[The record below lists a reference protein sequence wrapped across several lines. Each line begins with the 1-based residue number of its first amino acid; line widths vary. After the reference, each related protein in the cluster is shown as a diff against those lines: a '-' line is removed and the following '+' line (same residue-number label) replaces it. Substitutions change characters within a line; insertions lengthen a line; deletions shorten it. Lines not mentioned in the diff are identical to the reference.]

1 MSDLVTKRR
10 ALLLAS
16 CAAGLWA
23 APQMTLAQEAAI
35 VDEPATAI
43 GEIIVTA
50 QRRSERL
57 EEVPQAVV
65 AMTTETLEKANV
77 VNIHELGRIAPGVQI
92 NFGGLSTQ
100 PAVRGVSSL
109 TNGNGNENN
118 IAVYVD
124 GFYVPDNTSI
134 NSDIAN
140 LESLQVLKGPQGTL
154 YGRNAT
160 GGAIL
165 VNTLRPSDTFGGK
178 VEGSYASFNERR
190 ASGYVTGPIS
200 ERARVMVAG
209 AVRDSDGHIRMTD
222 PTDVN
227 RKRGNATPIEQRAL
241 RTKFEYDLTPDLQAT
256 LAYNYA
262 FSSDGSGL
270 LFTPFDYVSAAIP
283 GGNARAT
290 KLGTASYNHDTIAS
304 TETQEYTLKL
314 AWNTPIGTLTSYTG
328 YADRYHEIFRDSDGT
343 YVDLGYGV
351 NYADQF
357 TFQQAVDFVVDVWDR
372 VDLVVGGFYL
382 TDKNWIDY
390 EIYGANLTK
399 TQIMSRPLKTVAY
412 ALYADANFKL
422 TDRLS
427 LGIGGR
433 YSKDERWVSQTT
445 LNGLG
450 NVMVPYFQDTA
461 DFDGFTPRATIRYE
475 VAPRSNVYLSYSE
488 GFRAGSFNSAPT
500 GSAALNLPIQPE
512 TIQAFELGYKTVQ
525 NRFRLD
531 VSAFHYN
538 YENMNVSLTIPSPL
552 CVPGQAICPTVTV
565 TGNAPEAEI
574 YGVDGQVNWAV
585 TDRLNVTLGAAFLHA
600 RYGDFPNAIGTG
612 VNAGLTGNVP
622 SQGQDW
628 SGQQLARA
636 PDFSGQFSFD
646 YTWPLL
652 EGELRLATNVAY
664 STGYAISNPS
674 LYGRL
679 APGDMAN
686 KQRYRQDDT
695 TLVNSDLTWTDPEAR
710 YTVALYV
717 KNLTDEVYRLTYNG
731 AANGDYSTLAA
742 PRTWGVRLGYKF

>member
-1 MSDLVTKRR
+1 MQNLYYRNSAVIISGCVL
-10 ALLLAS
+10 
-16 CAAGLWA
+16 GLGA
-23 APQMTLAQEAAI
+23 FPGSVLAQDAGQET
-35 VDEPATAI
+35 ATAI

-65 AMTTETLEKANV
+65 ALTTETLEKANV

-140 LESLQVLKGPQGTL
+140 LESIQVLKGPQGTL

-165 VNTLRPSDTFGGK
+165 VNTLRPSKDFQGK
-178 VEGSYASFNERR
+178 VEGSYATFNESR
-190 ASGYVTGPIS
+190 ASGYLSGPIS
-200 ERARVMVAG
+200 DRARVLVAG
-209 AVRDSDGHIRMTD
+209 AIRNSDGHIRKSD
-222 PTDVN
+222 PSDVN
-227 RKRGNATPIEQRAL
+227 RDRGDATPIDQRAL
-241 RTKFEYDLTPDLQAT
+241 RTKLEVDVTDNLQAT
-256 LAYNYA
+256 LAYNYG
-262 FSSDGSGL
+262 FSSDASGL
-270 LFTPFDYVSAAIP
+270 LFTPFEYVSAAIP
-283 GGNARAT
+283 GGNARANRF
-290 KLGTASYNHDTIAS
+290 GTASYNHESIAS
-304 TETQEYTLKL
+304 TETQEYNLKL
-314 AWNTPIGTLTSYTG
+314 AWTTPVGTLTSYTG

-343 YVDLGYGV
+343 YVDLGYGI
-351 NYADQF
+351 NYADQV

-399 TQIMSRPLKTVAY
+399 TQIMSRPLKTEAY
-412 ALYADANFKL
+412 AIYADANFKI

-433 YSKDERWVSQTT
+433 YSYDKRWVSQTT
-445 LNGLG
+445 LNGAG
-450 NVMVPYFQDTA
+450 AVMVPYFQGEA

-512 TIQAFELGYKTVQ
+512 TISAFEVGYKTAQ
-525 NRFRLD
+525 ARFRLD

-552 CVPGQAICPTVTV
+552 CVSGQALCPTVTV

-574 YGVDGQVNWAV
+574 YGVDGQITWAA
-585 TDRLNVTLGAAFLHA
+585 TDRFNVTLGGAYLHA
-600 RYGDFPNAIGTG
+600 RYGDFENAIGTG
-612 VNAGLTGNVP
+612 VNAGLTGNIP
-622 SQGQDW
+622 SQSQDW

-636 PDFSGQFSFD
+636 PDFSGQLSLD
-646 YTWPLL
+646 YTLPLL
-652 EGELRLATNVAY
+652 EGELRIATNVAY

-674 LYGRL
+674 LYGPL
-679 APGDMAN
+679 APADLRG

-695 TLVNSDLTWTDPEAR
+695 TLVNADLTWTDASYR

-731 AANGDYSTLAA
+731 AANGDYSTMAA
-742 PRTWGVRLGYKF
+742 PRTVGARLGYRF